1 MKIFKGNI
9 DEEVKQTLSA
19 FDGIGQASPKPY
31 FFTRLSA
38 KMQDSPLV
46 NAGILLSN
54 SLWIKVIVSVVIFLI
69 LVNAYTVSTVK
80 KADTASLQPPSLNE
94 LQAFIGEYY
103 PQTPTV
109 YNLDTV
115 ISK

>member
-1 MKIFKGNI
+1 MKTVKDHIE
-9 DEEVKQTLSA
+9 EEVRMTMEA
-19 FDGIGQASPKPY
+19 FDGIQKASPRPY
-31 FFTRLSA
+31 FFTRLNARIQNS
-38 KMQDSPLV
+38 SLV
-46 NAGILLSN
+46 NVGVMLSN
-54 SLWIKVIVSVVIFLI
+54 SMWIKIVVSVVIFLI

-80 KADTASLQPPSLNE
+80 KADTASLQPPTLNE

-103 PQTPTV
+103 PQTPAV

>member
-1 MKIFKGNI
+1 MKSVKNHI
-9 DEEVKQTLSA
+9 DEEVRQTMESLN
-19 FDGIGQASPKPY
+19 GVQKASPRPY
-31 FFTRLSA
+31 FYTRL
-38 KMQDSPLV
+38 
-46 NAGILLSN
+46 NARIQNSSLANVGVMLSN
-54 SLWIKVIVSVVIFLI
+54 AFWIKIVVSVVIFLI
-69 LVNAYTVSTVK
+69 LVNAYTVTTVK

-94 LQAFIGEYY
+94 LQTFIGEYY

>member
-1 MKIFKGNI
+1 MKTLNDHIN
-9 DEEVKQTLSA
+9 EEVKQTMEAL
-19 FDGIGQASPKPY
+19 DGIHKASPRPF
-31 FFTRLSA
+31 FFTRLNA
-38 KMQDSPLV
+38 KIQNGSLA
-46 NAGILLSN
+46 NAGILFSN
-54 SLWIKVIVSVVIFLI
+54 STWIKIVVSVVIFLI
-69 LVNAYTVSTVK
+69 LVNVYTVSTVK
-80 KADTASLQPPSLNE
+80 KADTASLQPPTLNE

>member
-1 MKIFKGNI
+1 MKTVNEHI
-9 DEEVKQTLSA
+9 DAEVRQTMESLE
-19 FDGIGQASPKPY
+19 GIHKASPKP
-31 FFTRLSA
+31 FFYTRLNARLQNS
-38 KMQDSPLV
+38 SLV
-46 NAGILLSN
+46 NVGVMLSN
-54 SLWIKVIVSVVIFLI
+54 SLWIKIIVSVVVFLI

-80 KADTASLQPPSLNE
+80 KTDTASLQPPTLNE